1 MILEKDTVKD
11 VKHKIWSPVPRK
23 LRKIEDEQ
31 SIIRAAVV
39 KDDFGSPFTLQS
51 KRNSDKSF
59 ISSSN
64 SAFRSLFGDSNRLN
78 LNLERANSSVSLSDK
93 SFNDTTSEKGFKKDF
108 SFSAFNRTIKNVS
121 LNVDEN
127 LFGKQAR
134 AVETPKFGFNLNSL
148 KELPAVQMSRNP
160 SSDYIIKSQDPFT
173 ESFLATGYVGLL
185 SSLLSQNFTNADS
198 PQEKEGHTHSS
209 KCSHGVEKDDDK
221 LSKFFKPNLTKKKTR
236 HCNCKNSKCLKL
248 YCECLAHGEY
258 CDDRCNC
265 CDCNNNTQK
274 EDVRAYALS
283 LIMEKKPEILEGE
296 SLKKQNRSKIV
307 RGKGCNCKKS
317 ACLKKY
323 CECYNS
329 GTGCGPHCKCEGCKN
344 PNARVDDSDSPVNEE
359 AESPFARIA
368 QDLGLGLRS
377 EICSEKSN
385 IDLDLQFLKPQKT
398 KSVTLFN
405 RNFGANSE
413 ASLPIFGFQNGL

>member
-1 MILEKDTVKD
+1 MILDKDTVKD
-11 VKHKIWSPVPRK
+11 NKHKIWSPVPRK

-31 SIIRAAVV
+31 SIIRAASVIN
-39 KDDFGSPFTLQS
+39 DDLGSPFSYKAKTH
-51 KRNSDKSF
+51 SDKSF
-59 ISSSN
+59 ISSN
-64 SAFRSLFGDSNRLN
+64 SAFRSIFADSNKLNVLN
-78 LNLERANSSVSLSDK
+78 LNSSVSLSDK
-93 SFNDTTSEKGFKKDF
+93 SFNDTSEKGGFKGF
-108 SFSAFNRTIKNVS
+108 SGFGNRTIKNVS
-121 LNVDEN
+121 LNIDEN
-127 LFGKQAR
+127 MFGKQAR
-134 AVETPKFGFNLNSL
+134 AVETPKFRININSL
-148 KELPAVQMSRNP
+148 NELPAVQMSRNP

-173 ESFLATGYVGLL
+173 ESFLANGYVNLL
-185 SSLLSQNFTNADS
+185 ASLLSQNSNNNADS

-209 KCSHGVEKDDDK
+209 KCNHGIEKDDEK

-265 CDCNNNTQK
+265 CDCHNNVQK
-274 EDVRAYALS
+274 EEVRAYALS

-344 PNARVDDSDSPVNEE
+344 PNTRADDSESPVNEE
-359 AESPFARIA
+359 ADSPFARIA
-368 QDLGLGLRS
+368 QDLGLGLRT

-405 RNFGANSE
+405 RSFNPNSE
-413 ASLPIFGFQNGL
+413 PSIPIFGFGSNL